1 MLDIA
6 VSFLAD
12 ELNTYLRKR
21 GELTG
26 SLDVVLPTSLV
37 DDKGVWT
44 LPVGNIGLT
53 LVNIEE
59 ERVLRE
65 QLPERVY
72 LNGNNVVLQP
82 VIKLNL
88 IVLFAARFAPDT
100 DGYKS
105 SLKFLSHVF
114 TFFQA
119 NPSFSADNSPGLN
132 GNIEKLNVELLSYT
146 PEQLN
151 QTWAYLGSKYLPS
164 AIYRVRMVSLQDIE
178 PVEIGKPITTIN
190 AEVTVR

>member
-21 GELTG
+21 GALTG
-26 SLDVVLPTSLV
+26 PQDLVLPSSLV
-37 DDKGVWT
+37 NDKGEWT
-44 LPVGNIGLT
+44 LPEGNVGLT

-59 ERVLRE
+59 ERILRE
-65 QLPERVY
+65 QLPDRVY
-72 LNGNNVVLQP
+72 LNGSNVVLQP
-82 VIKLNL
+82 ALKLNL
-88 IVLFAARFAPDT
+88 IVLFAARFTPNT
-100 DGYKS
+100 TGYKS
-105 SLKFLSHVF
+105 SLNFLSHVF

-119 NPSFSADNSPGLN
+119 NPTFSSDNSPGLN

-164 AIYRVRMVSLQDIE
+164 AIYRVRMVLLQDIE
-178 PVEIGKPITTIN
+178 PMEISRPITTIN

>member
-6 VSFLAD
+6 VTFLAD
-12 ELNTYLRKR
+12 ELNSYLRKR
-21 GELTG
+21 GALTG
-26 SLDVVLPTSLV
+26 SQDIVLPFTLV
-37 DDKGVWT
+37 TDKGEWV
-44 LPVGNIGLT
+44 LPEGKIGLT

-65 QLPERVY
+65 QLPDRIY
-72 LNGNNVVLQP
+72 LEGSHVVLQP
-82 VIKLNL
+82 VLKLNL
-88 IVLFAARFAPDT
+88 TVLFAARFAQDT
-100 DGYKS
+100 AGYRS
-105 SLKFLSHVF
+105 SLNFLSHVL

-146 PEQLN
+146 AEQLN

-164 AIYRVRMVSLQDIE
+164 AIYRIRMILLQDTE
-178 PVEIGKPITTIN
+178 PMGIGKPVSAIN
-190 AEVTVR
+190 AEVTAR